1 MLKKAEYVDG
11 AKAAWPAGVP
21 QLPQLFYIG
30 QLVRCIV
37 TELVRTACV
46 TCLPGALTQARR
58 RVLGALT

>member
-1 MLKKAEYVDG
+1 MLKKAGYVDG

-37 TELVRTACV
+37 TELVRTACM
-46 TCLPGALTQARR
+46 TCLPGELTRARR
-58 RVLGALT
+58 RAPASLT